1 MSTRRKQEEQERK
14 REEEK
19 RRREAILEQYR
30 QRKLRE
36 ELEKEGALLPKET
49 VGRFSSKSRSSV
61 NPEKR
66 RDHRLSTNF
75 TKPTVE
81 LRNNC
86 TTSKQL
92 RRESKPRPRSAYIH
106 MNSDLSSLLSLDNAA
121 NKRNSQIL
129 TSRDVQDFD
138 LDSLNSASTS
148 ASSHDRN
155 RSPSNCFPPHRNTN
169 LQIPEGSGP
178 SSDGASDTASNGS
191 SAAAGDYT
199 GPKLFV
205 KPAAKSNRGIIIN
218 AINTVL
224 AGAVNEETKR
234 KVLEEII
241 RSESK
246 HFLILFRD
254 AGCQFRALYTYNPER
269 EEVTKLY
276 GIGPKNVTNKMME
289 RFYKYNSG
297 GKCFSEI
304 QTKHLTVT
312 IDAFTIPNSLWAGK
326 KLIPPRK
333 EFL

>member
-1 MSTRRKQEEQERK
+1 MTFMVTSNDSNWNCEPEFERLPRKQEEQERK

-49 VGRFSSKSRSSV
+49 VGRFSSKSRS
-61 NPEKR
+61 
-66 RDHRLSTNF
+66 
-75 TKPTVE
+75 
-81 LRNNC
+81 
-86 TTSKQL
+86 